1 MSEEETRVCTA
12 AWEDSAAAPPLDQTA
27 GEMAG
32 EMEALLLA
40 CEDEAAALKAKL
52 ESMAKILGLLAKRM
66 PHTRGSNPGLAEP
79 RQPSSAAHTVEPRL
93 SPWTGASILAQR
105 DEMLEAQNDPSRLLA
120 RKPAG
125 FLLKEEKLRT
135 SVEKHLPQMTLKVRE
150 LAAEWQAE
158 HGGEVL
164 RYEGQPLLELLEAEE
179 RAEASKKLE
188 EKERKAAEKA
198 AATAKKE
205 EKRNT
210 SLPGRPSTAPAKR
223 LAAGAAPAKRPNP
236 SAAAAAVV
244 APRVAAAQPPK
255 APAAPPAPAA
265 APPATPTPPPPTTAA
280 PPTVAPPSA
289 APPPAVEVEHAVPS
303 DRVLQILDMQMT
315 SPTKLESPAKKPR
328 LSLEQ
333 DKENPEAA
341 TAGVEID

>member
-1 MSEEETRVCTA
+1 
-12 AWEDSAAAPPLDQTA
+12 
-27 GEMAG
+27 
-32 EMEALLLA
+32 
-40 CEDEAAALKAKL
+40 
-52 ESMAKILGLLAKRM
+52 
-66 PHTRGSNPGLAEP
+66 
-79 RQPSSAAHTVEPRL
+79 
-93 SPWTGASILAQR
+93 
-105 DEMLEAQNDPSRLLA
+105 MLEAQNDPSRLLA

-210 SLPGRPSTAPAKR
+210 SRPGRPSTAPAKR

-289 APPPAVEVEHAVPS
+289 APPSAAPPSAAAPPPAVEVEHAVPS

>member
-1 MSEEETRVCTA
+1 
-12 AWEDSAAAPPLDQTA
+12 
-27 GEMAG
+27 
-32 EMEALLLA
+32 
-40 CEDEAAALKAKL
+40 
-52 ESMAKILGLLAKRM
+52 
-66 PHTRGSNPGLAEP
+66 
-79 RQPSSAAHTVEPRL
+79 
-93 SPWTGASILAQR
+93 
-105 DEMLEAQNDPSRLLA
+105 MLEAQNDPSRLLA

-150 LAAEWQAE
+150 LTAEWQVE

-164 RYEGQPLLELLEAEE
+164 RYEGRPLLELLEAEE

-205 EKRNT
+205 EKRNST
-210 SLPGRPSTAPAKR
+210 LPGRPSTAPAKR
-223 LAAGAAPAKRPNP
+223 PAAGAGPAKRPNP
-236 SAAAAAVV
+236 SAAAAPAPAPAAVV
-244 APRVAAAQPPK
+244 APRVAVAEPPK
-255 APAAPPAPAA
+255 APAAAAAPAAAPPAA
-265 APPATPTPPPPTTAA
+265 APPATPIPPPPTTAA

-289 APPPAVEVEHAVPS
+289 AALPPAVEVEHAVPS

-315 SPTKLESPAKKPR
+315 SPAKLESPAKKAR

>member
-1 MSEEETRVCTA
+1 
-12 AWEDSAAAPPLDQTA
+12 
-27 GEMAG
+27 
-32 EMEALLLA
+32 
-40 CEDEAAALKAKL
+40 
-52 ESMAKILGLLAKRM
+52 
-66 PHTRGSNPGLAEP
+66 
-79 RQPSSAAHTVEPRL
+79 
-93 SPWTGASILAQR
+93 
-105 DEMLEAQNDPSRLLA
+105 MLEAQNDPSRLLA

-135 SVEKHLPQMTLKVRE
+135 SVEKHLPQITLKVRE
-150 LAAEWQAE
+150 LAAEWQVE

-164 RYEGQPLLELLEAEE
+164 RYEGRPLLELLEAEE

-205 EKRNT
+205 EKRNST
-210 SLPGRPSTAPAKR
+210 LPGRPSTAPAKR
-223 LAAGAAPAKRPNP
+223 PAAGAGPAKRPNP
-236 SAAAAAVV
+236 SAAAAPAAPAAAAAAVV
-244 APRVAAAQPPK
+244 APRVAVAEPPK
-255 APAAPPAPAA
+255 APAAAAAPAA
-265 APPATPTPPPPTTAA
+265 APPATPIPPPPTTAA

-289 APPPAVEVEHAVPS
+289 AARPPAVEVEHAVPS

-315 SPTKLESPAKKPR
+315 SPAKLESPAKKAR

>member
-1 MSEEETRVCTA
+1 
-12 AWEDSAAAPPLDQTA
+12 
-27 GEMAG
+27 
-32 EMEALLLA
+32 
-40 CEDEAAALKAKL
+40 
-52 ESMAKILGLLAKRM
+52 
-66 PHTRGSNPGLAEP
+66 
-79 RQPSSAAHTVEPRL
+79 
-93 SPWTGASILAQR
+93 
-105 DEMLEAQNDPSRLLA
+105 MLEAQNDPSRLLA

-150 LAAEWQAE
+150 LTAEWQVE

-164 RYEGQPLLELLEAEE
+164 RYEGRPLLELLEAEE

-205 EKRNT
+205 EKRNST
-210 SLPGRPSTAPAKR
+210 LPGRPSTAPAKR
-223 LAAGAAPAKRPNP
+223 PAAGAGPAKRPNP
-236 SAAAAAVV
+236 SAAAAPAPAPAAVV
-244 APRVAAAQPPK
+244 APRVAVAEPPK
-255 APAAPPAPAA
+255 APAAAAPPAAAPPAA
-265 APPATPTPPPPTTAA
+265 APPATPIPPPPTTAA

-289 APPPAVEVEHAVPS
+289 AALPPAVEVEHAVPS

-315 SPTKLESPAKKPR
+315 SPAKLESPAKKAR

>member
-1 MSEEETRVCTA
+1 
-12 AWEDSAAAPPLDQTA
+12 
-27 GEMAG
+27 
-32 EMEALLLA
+32 
-40 CEDEAAALKAKL
+40 
-52 ESMAKILGLLAKRM
+52 
-66 PHTRGSNPGLAEP
+66 
-79 RQPSSAAHTVEPRL
+79 
-93 SPWTGASILAQR
+93 
-105 DEMLEAQNDPSRLLA
+105 MLEAQNDPSRLLA

-150 LAAEWQAE
+150 LTAEWQVE

-164 RYEGQPLLELLEAEE
+164 RYEGRPLLELLEAEE

-205 EKRNT
+205 EKRNST
-210 SLPGRPSTAPAKR
+210 LPGRPSTAPAKR
-223 LAAGAAPAKRPNP
+223 PAAGAGPAKRPNP
-236 SAAAAAVV
+236 SAAAAPAPAPAPAAVV
-244 APRVAAAQPPK
+244 APRVAVAEPPK
-255 APAAPPAPAA
+255 APAAAAAPAAAPPAA
-265 APPATPTPPPPTTAA
+265 APPATPIPPPPTTAA

-289 APPPAVEVEHAVPS
+289 AALPPAVEVEHAVPS

-315 SPTKLESPAKKPR
+315 SPAKLESPAKKAR